1 MMVGW
6 SDGGLLV
13 FVGRM
18 IWLCDGS
25 WGVAVASG
33 VLRFPCLIS
42 PVVSA
47 LLLLRWV
54 FFFCRV
60 ALSVRGGGCLLLFE
74 GALVLVGRGIFLGQ

>member
-54 FFFCRV
+54 FFLPCG
-60 ALSVRGGGCLLLFE
+60 LSVRGECACFCLKGHWFW
-74 GALVLVGRGIFLGQ
+74 

>member
-1 MMVGW
+1 MVGW

-54 FFFCRV
+54 FFLPCGV
-60 ALSVRGGGCLLLFE
+60 VGEGEMCLLLFE
-74 GALVLVGRGIFLGQ
+74 GALVW

>member
-1 MMVGW
+1 MVGW

-54 FFFCRV
+54 FFLPCGV
-60 ALSVRGGGCLLLFE
+60 VGEGGGGLLLFE